1 MIKKFLILL
10 LLFGSVFSQTR
21 GKNIDGSEEFIY
33 LNDKIKKLER
43 RIEQLENKNSKPSG
57 QTYQYKSNTIP
68 IRTIEIGMSK
78 TRVKMILGEPDKV
91 NKFGGSVGDYW
102 VYNSV
107 GIISFTF
114 RGKVESVQEF

>member
-43 RIEQLENKNSKPSG
+43 RIEQLENKNLKPSG
-57 QTYQYKSNTIP
+57 QTNQYKSNTKP

-78 TRVKMILGEPDKV
+78 TKVKMILGEPDKV
-91 NKFGGSVGDYW
+91 RKNSSVGDFWRYD
-102 VYNSV
+102 
-107 GIISFTF
+107 GIGSIYFNTS
-114 RGKVESVQEF
+114 GKVIQVSEI

>member
-57 QTYQYKSNTIP
+57 QTYQYKSNTKP

-78 TRVKMILGEPDKV
+78 TRVKTILGEPDKV
-91 NKFGGSVGDYW
+91 NKNSVVGDFWRYDGTGT
-102 VYNSV
+102 VFFNKSD
-107 GIISFTF
+107 
-114 RGKVESVQEF
+114 KVIQVSEY